1 MNKNRLKGYLI
12 TGVIFGGFIDFFIT
26 IIIGVL
32 DKEIY
37 NYIIAGICSLIPVIV
52 FSIFVIIELYK
63 YNRISIKRAVISTI
77 ICLILSFLIGML
89 IEIIIDKLFK
99 VEICKVIRIINTLY
113 QTLIGVVVGTNI
125 SQLNYEFMTKK

>member
-12 TGVIFGGFIDFFIT
+12 TGVIFGGFIDFLIT

-37 NYIIAGICSLIPVIV
+37 NYIITGICSLIPVIV

-113 QTLIGVVVGTNI
+113 QTLIGLVVGTNI
-125 SQLNYEFMTKK
+125 NHLNYQIMIKK

>member
-12 TGVIFGGFIDFFIT
+12 TGVIFGGFIDFLIT

-37 NYIIAGICSLIPVIV
+37 NYIITGICSLIPVIV